1 MNDARP
7 RIAVVDYGAGN
18 LVSIEQGL
26 TASGAGVVVIRDPNA
41 IHGADAI
48 VVPGVGA
55 AAPAMDR
62 LRDAGFVDPIVDWI
76 AADRPFLG
84 VCLGLQLL
92 FEGSDED
99 GAQTFGVLPGRT
111 RRLEEAPTLPH
122 IGWNQVVRRRDH
134 PLFDGI
140 ADGADFY
147 FVHSYA
153 GAPADATDDV
163 ILAETEHGTRFV
175 SAVARG
181 NLLGVQFH
189 PERSGDDG
197 LRLLANFVSLVRAG
211 GSCPGRRGVLM
222 LRRRVIPCLDVA
234 DGRVVKGT
242 RFVDL
247 VDEGD
252 PPELAERYA
261 REGADEL
268 VFLDITAAPE
278 RRGTLLDVV
287 ERTARRAFIPLTVGG
302 GVRTVDEMRDVLRA
316 GADKVSLNTAAVAE
330 PDLVTACARRFGSQA
345 VVVAIDALRDGPG
358 WTVYVK
364 GGREATPLDAVE
376 WAQRAA
382 ELGAGELLVTSI
394 DRDGTGLGFDTE
406 LLRAITDRVSV
417 PVIASGGAAGPADF
431 VAAVRDGGADAVL
444 AASIFHRRIHS
455 IASVKAA
462 MAAAGLPV
470 RATTGVAA

>member
-1 MNDARP
+1 MNDRRP

-26 TASGAGVVVIRDPNA
+26 TASGAEVVVAGGPEA
-41 IHGADAI
+41 ILGADAL

-62 LRDAGFVDPIVDWI
+62 LRNAGFVNPIVDWI

-99 GAQTFGVLPGRT
+99 GAETFGVLAGRT

-122 IGWNQVVRRRDH
+122 IGWNQVVRRREH

-153 GAPADATDDV
+153 GAPAETVDDV
-163 ILAETEHGTRFV
+163 ILAETEHGSRFV

-211 GSCPGRRGVLM
+211 GR
-222 LRRRVIPCLDVA
+222 
-234 DGRVVKGT
+234 
-242 RFVDL
+242 
-247 VDEGD
+247 
-252 PPELAERYA
+252 
-261 REGADEL
+261 
-268 VFLDITAAPE
+268 AP
-278 RRGTLLDVV
+278 
-287 ERTARRAFIPLTVGG
+287 A
-302 GVRTVDEMRDVLRA
+302 
-316 GADKVSLNTAAVAE
+316 
-330 PDLVTACARRFGSQA
+330 
-345 VVVAIDALRDGPG
+345 
-358 WTVYVK
+358 
-364 GGREATPLDAVE
+364 
-376 WAQRAA
+376 
-382 ELGAGELLVTSI
+382 
-394 DRDGTGLGFDTE
+394 
-406 LLRAITDRVSV
+406 
-417 PVIASGGAAGPADF
+417 
-431 VAAVRDGGADAVL
+431 
-444 AASIFHRRIHS
+444 
-455 IASVKAA
+455 
-462 MAAAGLPV
+462 
-470 RATTGVAA
+470 GVAS